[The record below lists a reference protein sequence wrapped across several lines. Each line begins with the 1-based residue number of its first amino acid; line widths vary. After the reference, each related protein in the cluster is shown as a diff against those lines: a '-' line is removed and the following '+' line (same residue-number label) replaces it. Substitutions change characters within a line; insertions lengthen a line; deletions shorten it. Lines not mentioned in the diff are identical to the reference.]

1 MESRDYVAAE
11 RTFRGFLQ
19 GYPRHQ
25 LAGNAQ
31 FWIGEIYFARKDYVN
46 ASIAYAEGYRNYPR
60 SPKAPDNLL
69 QLGRALA
76 LAPAQATDPLRQRLA
91 CLQRRRDQ
99 LVAARAD
106 EKKRLATA
114 EDEEVRAS
122 IMQHIVWIDA
132 EIARLQRVIDH
143 LVAGSVELA
152 ALRNRLQTAP
162 GVGPVTALTLI
173 ALMPEL
179 GQRSAKTIA
188 ALAGLAPFNND
199 SGAFRGAQAQWDR
212 ITVPM
217 LTVGNWSGMALH
229 LRGNTEAFMRAASKH
244 KKLRIHAGTHVH
256 PFYSED
262 GRRDQLRFFDYW
274 LKGIDNG
281 VMDEPPVKLAI
292 RKGGDEIEWRHE
304 HEWPLART
312 RWTRLF
318 LDLSA
323 PAPDRE

>member
-1 MESRDYVAAE
+1 MTIAHRFIGIDVCKTHLDIYEEATAKSKRIANDSAAITAMLGQWPRAGLRVIFEATGSYDRTLRSALEAAAIAYVRVNPARARDFARATSALAKTDAVDA
-11 RTFRGFLQ
+11 RL
-19 GYPRHQ
+19 
-25 LAGNAQ
+25 LAGM
-31 FWIGEIYFARKDYVN
+31 
-46 ASIAYAEGYRNYPR
+46 
-60 SPKAPDNLL
+60 
-69 QLGRALA
+69 GRALA

-91 CLQRRRDQ
+91 RLQRRRDQ

-199 SGAFRGAQAQWDR
+199 SGAFRGQRHIKGGRGRVRRA
-212 ITVPM
+212 
-217 LTVGNWSGMALH
+217 LYMAAL
-229 LRGNTEAFMRAASKH
+229 A
-244 KKLRIHAGTHVH
+244 
-256 PFYSED
+256 
-262 GRRDQLRFFDYW
+262 
-274 LKGIDNG
+274 
-281 VMDEPPVKLAI
+281 AI
-292 RKGGDEIEWRHE
+292 RKVPRLAAHYRNVRSRSGHAKVAIIAVARK
-304 HEWPLART
+304 LLVALNAMART
-312 RWTRLF
+312 GQPF
-318 LDLSA
+318 A
-323 PAPDRE
+323 A

>member
-1 MESRDYVAAE
+1 MTIAHRFIGIDVCKTHLDIYEEATAKSKRIANDSAAIAAMLGQWPRAGLRVIFEATGSYDRTLRSALEAAAIAYVRVNPARARDFARATSALAKTDAIDA
-11 RTFRGFLQ
+11 RL
-19 GYPRHQ
+19 
-25 LAGNAQ
+25 LAGM
-31 FWIGEIYFARKDYVN
+31 
-46 ASIAYAEGYRNYPR
+46 
-60 SPKAPDNLL
+60 
-69 QLGRALA
+69 GRALA

-91 CLQRRRDQ
+91 RLQRRRDQ

-199 SGAFRGAQAQWDR
+199 SGAFRGQRHIKGGRGRVRRA
-212 ITVPM
+212 
-217 LTVGNWSGMALH
+217 LYMAAL
-229 LRGNTEAFMRAASKH
+229 A
-244 KKLRIHAGTHVH
+244 
-256 PFYSED
+256 
-262 GRRDQLRFFDYW
+262 
-274 LKGIDNG
+274 
-281 VMDEPPVKLAI
+281 AI
-292 RKGGDEIEWRHE
+292 RKVPRLAAHYRNVRSRSGHAKVAIIAVARK
-304 HEWPLART
+304 LLVALNAMART
-312 RWTRLF
+312 GQPF
-318 LDLSA
+318 A
-323 PAPDRE
+323 A